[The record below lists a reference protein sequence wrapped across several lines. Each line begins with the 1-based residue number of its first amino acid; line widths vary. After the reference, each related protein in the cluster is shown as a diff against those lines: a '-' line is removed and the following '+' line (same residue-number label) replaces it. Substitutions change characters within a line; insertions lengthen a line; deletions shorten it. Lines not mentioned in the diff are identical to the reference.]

1 MRSLGIT
8 TKDCSR
14 IFIYEYGILFLNT
27 LILTVIGIAI
37 ISNRVN
43 ILYSGKMNENNIK
56 IIAINIFILVI
67 TSLVE
72 LFSNYFSIVFP
83 IKKLKKRTIAEI
95 IK

>member
-1 MRSLGIT
+1 
-8 TKDCSR
+8 
-14 IFIYEYGILFLNT
+14 
-27 LILTVIGIAI
+27 
-37 ISNRVN
+37 
-43 ILYSGKMNENNIK
+43 MNENNIK
-56 IIAINIFILVI
+56 IIAINIYILVI